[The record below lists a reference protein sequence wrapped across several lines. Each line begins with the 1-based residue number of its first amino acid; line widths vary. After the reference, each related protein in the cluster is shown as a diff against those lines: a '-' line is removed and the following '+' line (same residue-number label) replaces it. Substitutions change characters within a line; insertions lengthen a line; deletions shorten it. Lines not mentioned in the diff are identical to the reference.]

1 VGNRNDEN
9 LKELIE
15 KFFDP
20 EQAQMYLD
28 DIEKGEQILHNHPA
42 HEPDEMLIANIKAEI
57 ALNVLPR
64 KATLAKRIAYAALAT
79 AAAVII
85 IAAINTGLF
94 EKTTDVKP
102 DQRTQI
108 ASVFPWESYDIEDLH
123 TEVEQIENELIDLES
138 GRENLD
144 SNNDISEM
152 EMELIVIAGD
162 FWKG

>member
-1 VGNRNDEN
+1 VDNRNDEN
-9 LKELIE
+9 LRELIE

-42 HEPDEMLIANIKAEI
+42 PEPDETLIANIKAEI

-64 KATLAKRIAYAALAT
+64 KATLVKRIAYAVSAT

-85 IAAINTGLF
+85 IAAINMSLF
-94 EKTTDVKP
+94 EKTIEVEP
-102 DQRTQI
+102 GQGIQV
-108 ASVFPWESYDIEDLH
+108 ASVFPWESYDIEALH
-123 TEVEQIENELIDLES
+123 TEVEQIEDELTDLES
-138 GRENLD
+138 GRENLN